1 MKKAA
6 KTLMNIK
13 KLIAILTAAL
23 IAVTAVGC
31 GGVTEEDT
39 AKQGERLVI
48 AFRRDNTGTIKK
60 ILERFADSRGISV
73 KLMELSD
80 RSAENH
86 RILSSV
92 LAGNEVTVDVMIVED
107 ILMKE
112 FVAVGYL
119 KPLDKSVSLD
129 AAQYP
134 SRFSDIIYD
143 KKTLYG
149 VPFELD
155 AGVMFYRSDI
165 TDGTLNYMQLLDMP
179 SLSYSIQGVD
189 DEEMVC
195 VVQECVRLA
204 GGVREGVQLYKELVE
219 NSEYAS
225 DNYLTDFKSG
235 NAAYARSWT
244 SSNRLVQDNF
254 GVVRGKVKTKLPIK
268 DGRVYSTARAYCVTV
283 NKCLDRDKNADTN
296 ALLEF
301 LLRDDVQLE
310 LVKGLGTL
318 PIKYSYYDNPM
329 VRDYNEYN
337 EEIAGRLDELN
348 YRAADKSYFRYSDA
362 AQKAVREYIDGS
374 GTLDD
379 AAAAM
384 QKTMETD

>member
-1 MKKAA
+1 
-6 KTLMNIK
+6 MNIK

-31 GGVTEEDT
+31 GRVTEEDT

-134 SRFSDIIYD
+134 LQPRR
-143 KKTLYG
+143 
-149 VPFELD
+149 VPP
-155 AGVMFYRSDI
+155 R
-165 TDGTLNYMQLLDMP
+165 
-179 SLSYSIQGVD
+179 
-189 DEEMVC
+189 
-195 VVQECVRLA
+195 R
-204 GGVREGVQLYKELVE
+204 
-219 NSEYAS
+219 
-225 DNYLTDFKSG
+225 
-235 NAAYARSWT
+235 
-244 SSNRLVQDNF
+244 
-254 GVVRGKVKTKLPIK
+254 
-268 DGRVYSTARAYCVTV
+268 
-283 NKCLDRDKNADTN
+283 
-296 ALLEF
+296 
-301 LLRDDVQLE
+301 
-310 LVKGLGTL
+310 
-318 PIKYSYYDNPM
+318 
-329 VRDYNEYN
+329 
-337 EEIAGRLDELN
+337 
-348 YRAADKSYFRYSDA
+348 
-362 AQKAVREYIDGS
+362 
-374 GTLDD
+374 
-379 AAAAM
+379 
-384 QKTMETD
+384 